1 MTYIYIY
8 IYKYMTHTYI
18 YIHTYLYET
27 HTHIYIYIYNP
38 LRGSAH
44 TIQGVDYL
52 EQVLDFIQ
60 FMSGGPPVGLGTSG
74 FYCLFVVDF
83 I

>member
-1 MTYIYIY
+1 MMSSLVRNASSKVRCHYYT
-8 IYKYMTHTYI
+8 
-18 YIHTYLYET
+18 
-27 HTHIYIYIYNP
+27 

-52 EQVLDFIQ
+52 ERWLDFIQ